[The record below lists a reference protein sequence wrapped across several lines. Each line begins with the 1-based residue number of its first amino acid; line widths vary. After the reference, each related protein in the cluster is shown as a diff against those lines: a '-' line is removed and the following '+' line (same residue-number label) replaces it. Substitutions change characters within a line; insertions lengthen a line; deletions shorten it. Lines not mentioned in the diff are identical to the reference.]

1 VEIGLLKD
9 KEGHFTRTPQE
20 TLALLM
26 NTHFPEC
33 KDATPLN
40 EEPDQ
45 PWSWTILDENH
56 PVVKPEEVAKSFGPM
71 KSPGPDTIYPI
82 ALREL
87 PHDMVELIARIYTAC
102 ASRIDIHQNVG
113 AKTRSSLSPSRV
125 RMTMTYQ
132 RHSDQ
137 YHYRTSS

>member
-1 VEIGLLKD
+1 MEVSLSQNIKVEIGLLKD
-9 KEGHFTRTPQE
+9 KEGNFTRTPQE

-45 PWSWTILDENH
+45 PWSWMILDENH

-87 PHDMVELIARIYTAC
+87 PHDMVELIARLY
-102 ASRIDIHQNVG
+102 SRCIENRYSRLWLILRVKDHSHCV
-113 AKTRSSLSPSRV
+113 SRV
-125 RMTMTYQ
+125 E
-132 RHSDQ
+132 D
-137 YHYRTSS
+137 